1 MARTALAVRN
11 AGSCFRVTDDPP
23 GALQM
28 SRARSGYP
36 SRSCEQDY
44 VADEPVLGVL
54 IVGPILVGRLRSKM
68 SSRLK
73 PALFV
78 QKKSIIANN
87 IDNKSRSRRS
97 LLPCSQCFCW
107 TRAAKLVFGRDRGV
121 ANLGTG

>member
-1 MARTALAVRN
+1 
-11 AGSCFRVTDDPP
+11 
-23 GALQM
+23 M

-78 QKKSIIANN
+78 QKKWIIANN

-97 LLPCSQCFCW
+97 FIAVLSMLLLDEGGEISLW
-107 TRAAKLVFGRDRGV
+107 KRSGRGKSRDRGSHRCQGNV
-121 ANLGTG
+121 TP